1 VSDHRLQEHAERLAA
16 VFTAAGFPR
25 MSARVLMALMVATDD
40 ALTASQLQERL
51 GVSAAAVSGAVRYL
65 ESLGMV
71 RRRSHRGS
79 RRELYALAD
88 PAWYTAS
95 LHTPPFYR
103 EIMAMLPDAVA
114 EAARLGADAPLARLE
129 EMRDFLDFM
138 RTRLPQL
145 YEEWVASRGPAQRA
159 ARTRGSSTP

>member
-1 VSDHRLQEHAERLAA
+1 MSDHRLQEHAERLAS

-25 MSARVLMALMVATDD
+25 MASRVLMALMVATDD

-51 GVSAAAVSGAVRYL
+51 GVSAAAVSGAVKYL

-71 RRRSHRGS
+71 RRRANRGS
-79 RRELYALAD
+79 RRELYALSE

-103 EIMAMLPDAVA
+103 EVMGMLPDAVA
-114 EAARLGADAPLARLE
+114 EAERLGADKALERLTDMQE
-129 EMRDFLDFM
+129 FLDFL
-138 RTRLPQL
+138 RRRLPQL
-145 YEEWVASRGPAQRA
+145 YDEWVASRGSRQRA